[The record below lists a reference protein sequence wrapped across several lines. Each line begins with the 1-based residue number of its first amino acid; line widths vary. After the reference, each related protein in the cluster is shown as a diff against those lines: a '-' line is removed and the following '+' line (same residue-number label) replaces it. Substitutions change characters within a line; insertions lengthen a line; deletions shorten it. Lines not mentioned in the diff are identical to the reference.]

1 MDPGKQFKTRAGVHE
16 RAYHNL
22 KRRPKTKQNYNF
34 DSRTVTCI
42 SKLLEQPSAQPY
54 ERLKR

>member
-16 RAYHNL
+16 RAYH
-22 KRRPKTKQNYNF
+22 KRPGSKNKTDYNF